1 MTMVTCFSSVVAAN
15 IEQLSVKGSS
25 PNFDSN
31 ITGILLF
38 RPTPEFW
45 PERILSLSS
54 SGLKFYLNIDFLL
67 LSFIQVDHE
76 IIDTAKNTV
85 ISPNFLVWKF
95 CGKDFAFPQNFHTKK
110 LGEITVF
117 FAV

>member
-1 MTMVTCFSSVVAAN
+1 MYCTESDDKYVFKLTVMTMVTCFSSVVAAN

-45 PERILSLSS
+45 PEQILSLSS
-54 SGLKFYLNIDFLL
+54 SGLKFYLNIEFLL

-76 IIDTAKNTV
+76 IINTAKNTV
-85 ISPNFLVWKF
+85 ISPNFLV
-95 CGKDFAFPQNFHTKK
+95 
-110 LGEITVF
+110 
-117 FAV
+117 